1 MSEPGKL
8 IVVVAFDL
16 DDDGNL
22 QPAFEPHE
30 VLSEYQAKLL
40 ATNLAARHAGVLAW
54 SRTADPQLGEYG
66 DPVVLARYGLIPEI
80 P

>member
-1 MSEPGKL
+1 MSEAGKL

-30 VLSEYQAKLL
+30 LPSEYKAKLL
-40 ATNLAARHAGVLAW
+40 ALDLATRHAGVLAW
-54 SRTADPQLGEYG
+54 SRAADPQLGEYG
-66 DPVVLARYGLIPEI
+66 DPVELARYGIVPEMK
-80 P
+80 